1 MLDRFYVDL
10 QLGGGQSATLN
21 IPGITALT
29 EPRSIAHY
37 VIESLLDAGAHFSF
51 PFQRYCSLDG
61 KHDFEMGFDMGLA
74 GSYHDRYIDDL
85 KEYLLY
91 LLSRDM
97 STLSPEEGMS
107 LAIILG
113 EICCGRLPELWN
125 AWLQGHA
132 LPADTPFSPDH
143 LIDEVL
149 SLIDPP
155 DRPPINY
162 DVCHVFN
169 EVFRRGAA
177 NEDASVEV
185 LSLLLRRRP
194 SFSNFVVSL
203 FTWCREDSFA
213 PAYFLVFSSDRTM
226 EILERCGADPNHL
239 RLYAMM
245 SVREI
250 PYWEELI
257 RKGVDNLVLNLML
270 LNSAW
275 KDPIDHVK
283 YLVSKGANVNF
294 HRGFTGPRRSGRTAL
309 ACSALMGNTETTLFL
324 LSKGADVLQEVVGIS
339 GRKYTISQLATRL
352 DRPESRDLAKTLER
366 IEWEER
372 LRRGKAHGM
381 SPSSLECTC

>member
-1 MLDRFYVDL
+1 M
-10 QLGGGQSATLN
+10 
-21 IPGITALT
+21 
-29 EPRSIAHY
+29 
-37 VIESLLDAGAHFSF
+37 ESLLDAGAHFSF
-51 PFQRYCSLDG
+51 PFRRYSALNG
-61 KHDFEMGFDMGLA
+61 MHRFGMGFDMGLA

-97 STLSPEEGMS
+97 STLSPEDGMS

-125 AWLQGHA
+125 AWLQGRA

-169 EVFRRGAA
+169 EVFRRGAT
-177 NEDASVEV
+177 NEDASVKV

-194 SFSNFVVSL
+194 SFSKFVGSL
-203 FTWCREDSFA
+203 FTCEQVDVSA
-213 PAYFLVFSSDRTM
+213 PAYFLAFSSVRTM
-226 EILERCGADPNHL
+226 EILEGCGADPNDL

-245 SVREI
+245 SVSEI

-257 RKGVDNLVLNLML
+257 KHGVDDIVLNSML
-270 LNSAW
+270 LHCSW
-275 KDPIDHVK
+275 RGPIDHVK
-283 YLVSKGANVNF
+283 YFMSKGANVNF
-294 HRGFTGPRRSGRTAL
+294 CRDFTDLDRSGWTPL
-309 ACSALMGNTETTLFL
+309 ASAAQMANTETALFL
-324 LSKGADVLQEVVGIS
+324 LNKGADVLQDPVYCYD
-339 GRKYTISQLATRL
+339 RKYTLSQLATWW
-352 DRPESRDLAKTLER
+352 DWPESWDLAKTLAR
-366 IEWEER
+366 MEWEER
-372 LRRGKAHGM
+372 VRRGKAHGM
-381 SPSSLECTC
+381 SPSSLRVHALIKYRITGG

>member
-1 MLDRFYVDL
+1 MH
-10 QLGGGQSATLN
+10 G
-21 IPGITALT
+21 
-29 EPRSIAHY
+29 
-37 VIESLLDAGAHFSF
+37 
-51 PFQRYCSLDG
+51 
-61 KHDFEMGFDMGLA
+61 FEMGFDMGLA

-85 KEYLLY
+85 EEHLLY
-91 LLSRDM
+91 LLSRDL
-97 STLSPEEGMS
+97 SALSPEDGMS

-125 AWLQGHA
+125 AWLQGRA

-155 DRPPINY
+155 GRPPTIY

-169 EVFRRGAA
+169 EVFRRGAI

-194 SFSNFVVSL
+194 SFSNFVGSL
-203 FTWCREDSFA
+203 FTCEKSGVSP
-213 PAYFLVFSSDRTM
+213 PAYFLAFSSDRTM
-226 EILERCGADPNHL
+226 QILERCGADPNHL

-245 SVREI
+245 SVPKI

-257 RKGVDNLVLNLML
+257 RKGVDNIVLSSML
-270 LNSAW
+270 LHRAW
-275 KDPIDHVK
+275 RAPIDQVK

-294 HRGFTGPRRSGRTAL
+294 RRDFTGLRRSGWTAL
-309 ACSALMGNTETTLFL
+309 ACAAQMGNTETALFL
-324 LSKGADVLQEVVGIS
+324 LSKGADVLQDPVDYDGQ
-339 GRKYTISQLATRL
+339 KYTLSQLATWW
-352 DRPESRDLAKTLER
+352 DRPENRDLANILAR

-372 LRRGKAHGM
+372 VRRGKAHGM
-381 SPSSLECTC
+381 SPSSFRVHALIRHRITGG